1 MPAGSARSVGSSFR
15 RGGGDW
21 LNEKSG
27 RRRCSREPF
36 QPDEFA
42 RICAGCHLRRRPVRN
57 RHLRRPWKAPQE
69 SARSGDGKSP
79 DDWRFAATVYGWA
92 VNLNGSATA
101 RGNTVNI
108 NASIFDLLQ
117 KSNSLIGFMGDFEAD
132 KGRFGFFADVVWAQ
146 LAIPASRA
154 AYANPIAGVK
164 LSLQANAADTLSMT
178 IIEAAG
184 LFEVGKWPGSD
195 QSFTAL
201 DAYAGGRFW
210 NVSNQINLDL
220 TGAIGFSDPRLSQF
234 DRSKTIGVADTGS
247 LYWADPMIGLR
258 LRHQFTPSQHAF
270 IKGDI
275 GGFGL
280 SGSSQFSWQ
289 VAARLQ
295 LHVAVQR
302 LRARRRHRL
311 PGAVDQRQLQQRR
324 PITRTSISS
333 FTAR

>member
-1 MPAGSARSVGSSFR
+1 MKNPVVVAAGASLYCLTSSLAFAQVVTSAASSPTPAAES
-15 RGGGDW
+15 
-21 LNEKSG
+21 
-27 RRRCSREPF
+27 
-36 QPDEFA
+36 
-42 RICAGCHLRRRPVRN
+42 
-57 RHLRRPWKAPQE
+57 PQE
-69 SARSGDGKSP
+69 NGKTGDGKSP

-108 NASIFDLLQ
+108 NASVIDLLQ
-117 KSNSLIGFMGDFEAD
+117 KSNSLAGFMGDFEAD

-146 LAIPASRA
+146 LAIPASAA

-164 LSLQANAADTLSMT
+164 LSLQANAADTISMT

-210 NVSNQINLDL
+210 NVSNQIFLDL

-234 DRSKTIGVADTGS
+234 DRSKTVGIADSGS

-258 LRHQFTPSQHAF
+258 LRHQFAPSQHAF
-270 IKGDI
+270 IKGDV

-280 SGSSQFSWQ
+280 SGSSLFSWQ
-289 VAARLQ
+289 VAGVYSYAWQFNGYAL
-295 LHVAVQR
+295 AADIGY
-302 LRARRRHRL
+302 RAL
-311 PGAVDQRQLQQRR
+311 STNVNFSNGANNSNLDLVIHGPL
-324 PITRTSISS
+324 IGLTVK
-333 FTAR
+333 F

>member
-1 MPAGSARSVGSSFR
+1 MTHIRGTAEIVAAAVVVASLCGSLPALGQTAPATSPAG
-15 RGGGDW
+15 
-21 LNEKSG
+21 EK
-27 RRRCSREPF
+27 P
-36 QPDEFA
+36 
-42 RICAGCHLRRRPVRN
+42 
-57 RHLRRPWKAPQE
+57 K
-69 SARSGDGKSP
+69 SGDGKSP
-79 DDWRFAATVYGWA
+79 DDWRFAATAYGWA
-92 VNLNGSATA
+92 VNLNGSATV

-117 KSNSLIGFMGDFEAD
+117 KSNSLMGLMGHFEAD
-132 KGRFGFFADVVWAQ
+132 KGPFGFFADVVWAQ

-154 AYANPIAGVK
+154 AYVNPIAGVK
-164 LSLQANAADTLSMT
+164 LSLQASAADTLSMT

-184 LFEVGKWPGSD
+184 LFEVAKWPGSD

-220 TGAIGFSDPRLSQF
+220 TGAVGFSDPRLSQF
-234 DRSKTIGVADTGS
+234 DRSKTIGIADTGS

-270 IKGDI
+270 IKGDV

-289 VAARLQ
+289 VAGVYSYTWQFNGYAL
-295 LHVAVQR
+295 AADIGY
-302 LRARRRHRL
+302 RAL
-311 PGAVDQRQLQQRR
+311 STNVNFSNGANNSNLDLVIHGPL
-324 PITRTSISS
+324 IGMTVK
-333 FTAR
+333 F